1 MVTLML
7 LREPLKRYVS
17 LPVSVQTGSSWASN
31 DLSTFKFSS
40 FHTLM
45 VMSEEPL
52 NRVSL
57 HVMMVCVCVCVVCVC
72 ACVCVCVCVC
82 AASERRRWNQH
93 LLVYKESENYV
104 PVTSKGLRTRISGTQ
119 IPHL

>member
-1 MVTLML
+1 MLTLML

-57 HVMMVCVCVCVVCVC
+57 RVMMVCVC
-72 ACVCVCVCVC
+72 ACVCVC
-82 AASERRRWNQH
+82 AASERGRWNQH